1 MKHAIAW
8 LLLPLAIAA
17 HADVMKPKGGKAML
31 KVEYVFASA
40 GARVSPSKD
49 NKRNWNARR
58 VVTLTATYVAEA
70 PMPFG
75 ALHDK
80 DPQQQQDIQ
89 ALQAK
94 ANTTAAKMQPTATDM
109 MKIAEECNMDEAC
122 ITQRV
127 YAYGTSM
134 GSPEQVSANV
144 KQQQAAINDMANPGT
159 RFQLWRST
167 SQSGSY
173 QVSEHSE
180 LQVYEMTCT
189 DTKVCKRTVDTQGG
203 GPIPGVADG
212 RSAAGA
218 SLFEV
223 DSLKKDLVL
232 MLPLPVTPLPVE
244 TRVITTIPDDDTRGG
259 KSFAKPILTNAK
271 QITVPLKGDTLQSSG
286 TQSYKIDGEGIEGGT
301 LTVTWSLTPQ

>member
-94 ANTTAAKMQPTATDM
+94 ANTTAAKMQSGLATL
-109 MKIAEECNMDEAC
+109 ILL
-122 ITQRV
+122 I
-127 YAYGTSM
+127 
-134 GSPEQVSANV
+134 
-144 KQQQAAINDMANPGT
+144 
-159 RFQLWRST
+159 
-167 SQSGSY
+167 
-173 QVSEHSE
+173 SE
-180 LQVYEMTCT
+180 L
-189 DTKVCKRTVDTQGG
+189 K
-203 GPIPGVADG
+203 
-212 RSAAGA
+212 
-218 SLFEV
+218 
-223 DSLKKDLVL
+223 LVW
-232 MLPLPVTPLPVE
+232 P
-244 TRVITTIPDDDTRGG
+244 
-259 KSFAKPILTNAK
+259 
-271 QITVPLKGDTLQSSG
+271 SG
-286 TQSYKIDGEGIEGGT
+286 
-301 LTVTWSLTPQ
+301 